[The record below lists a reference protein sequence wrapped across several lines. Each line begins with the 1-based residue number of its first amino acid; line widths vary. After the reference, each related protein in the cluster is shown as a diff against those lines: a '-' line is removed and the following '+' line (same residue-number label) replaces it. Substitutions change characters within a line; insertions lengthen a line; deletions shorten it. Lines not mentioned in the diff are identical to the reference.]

1 MIQPEQDSS
10 ASITTFWTLVDQR
23 INSAIR
29 DSLRT
34 TGITRA
40 RGLTL
45 NIPLADSASA
55 PAVGWL
61 QSVVIFHTCRITAWE
76 IIALTSGSITIDIR
90 KSVIPANPSTV
101 PLLTSMPGGA
111 NFPSMNG
118 YSTASYDTSAWT
130 NRDIQAG
137 DVLHFYV
144 QSASGIRQSILGLQL
159 MDMYGKV
166 LQI

>member
-1 MIQPEQDSS
+1 MTQPQADTS
-10 ASITTFWTLVDQR
+10 ASFTTFWSLVDQR
-23 INSAIR
+23 INAAIR
-29 DSLRT
+29 DALRT
-34 TGITRA
+34 MGVTRA

-45 NIPLADSASA
+45 NIPLADSVNA
-55 PAVGWL
+55 PGAGWL
-61 QSVVIFHTCRITAWE
+61 QSVVIFHTCRVTAWE
-76 IIALTSGSITIDIR
+76 IIALTSGSIVIDVR

-101 PLLTSMPGGA
+101 PILTSMPGSA
-111 NFPSMNG
+111 NFPALNG
-118 YSTASYDTSAWT
+118 YATASYDTSAWT